1 MKKTLITIC
10 LIVLA
15 AALSGCT
22 EYAAGF
28 GSGATA
34 MKIMS
39 DEAQENFIAAVNEL
53 NATTALIEGEIDG
66 IALPSVKPETVA
78 TVESLKE
85 ANKNGCDLILKATKG
100 CIEAQEE
107 NARLSNELW
116 FGPDR
121 TELEEKIKKLEGMI
135 EHGIGF
141 EDLVDDH

>member
-1 MKKTLITIC
+1 MKKLVSTIC

-15 AALSGCT
+15 VILSGCT

-66 IALPSVKPETVA
+66 VALPTIKPETTTA
-78 TVESLKE
+78 IESLRGREKDPVTWI
-85 ANKNGCDLILKATKG
+85 ALASLLT
-100 CIEAQEE
+100 
-107 NARLSNELW
+107 NAFMGGSTYAKR
-116 FGPDR
+116 
-121 TELEEKIKKLEGMI
+121 KLP
-135 EHGIGF
+135 
-141 EDLVDDH
+141 